1 MQEYFVDSPEQLK
14 QLCERLQGSPWL
26 ALDTEFIRERTYFP
40 HFCLLQ
46 ISNGKEAVC
55 VDPIRLADLSPLTD
69 LLFDENIVKVF
80 HAGRQDLEIFHQ
92 LWQRLPAPLFD
103 TQVAASLLGQG
114 EQVGYGGLVQ
124 KVLGIELEKGAS
136 RTDWSQRPLEQEQI
150 RYALDDVIHLGEV
163 YLKQRAAL
171 EEMERLQWLDDDF
184 NMLTNPATYQIE
196 PESCWK
202 RVKGRQ
208 HLKGVQM
215 AVLQQL
221 AAWREHRAIKRDKP
235 RKWMVKDEILLEM
248 ARRMPNSKTELLKL
262 RGVEDRLVER
272 YGEDLLQ
279 LIEEAREIPKEQWP
293 VEKRAKRPGPAQ
305 EALADLLMCALR
317 LLAQQQKISPAIIAG
332 RKELE
337 RLINGERDIALLSG
351 WRKSVAGEVLL
362 DLAEGRRQI
371 VTTGGVPRIDGGV

>member
-1 MQEYFVDSPEQLK
+1 MQEHFVDTPQQLK
-14 QLCERLQGSPWL
+14 QLCERLQDSPWL

-46 ISNGKEAVC
+46 ISNGKEALC
-55 VDPIRLADLSPLTD
+55 IDPIRLEDLSPLMD
-69 LLFDENIVKVF
+69 LLFDKKIVKVF
-80 HAGRQDLEIFHQ
+80 HAGRQDLEIFYQ

-114 EQVGYGGLVQ
+114 EQVGYGSLVQ

-136 RTDWSQRPLEQEQI
+136 RTDWSQRPLEQEQV
-150 RYALDDVIHLGEV
+150 RYALDDVIHLGDV
-163 YLKQRAAL
+163 YLQQRAAL
-171 EEMERLQWLDDDF
+171 ESMGRLQWLDDDF
-184 NMLTNPATYQIE
+184 NMLADPATYQID

-208 HLKGVQM
+208 HLKGVQI

-221 AAWREHRAIKRDKP
+221 AAWRELQAIKCDKP
-235 RKWMVKDEILLEM
+235 RKWMVKDEILLEI
-248 ARRMPNSKTELLKL
+248 ARRTPSDKTQLLKL

-272 YGEDLLQ
+272 HGEDLLQ
-279 LIEEAREIPKEQWP
+279 LIKQARAIPKEQWP
-293 VEKRAKRPGPAQ
+293 VEKRSKRPSPVQ

-317 LLAQQQKISPAIIAG
+317 ILAQQQKISPAIIAG
-332 RKELE
+332 RKELD

-362 DLAEGRRQI
+362 DLVEGRRQI
-371 VTTGGVPRIDGGV
+371 VTTEGVPRIEG

>member
-1 MQEYFVDSPEQLK
+1 MQEHFVDTPKQLK
-14 QLCERLQGSPWL
+14 QLCERLQDSPWL

-40 HFCLLQ
+40 RFCLLQ
-46 ISNGKEAVC
+46 ISNGKEALC
-55 VDPIRLADLSPLTD
+55 IDPIRLEDLSPLTD
-69 LLFDENIVKVF
+69 LLFDEKIVKVF

-103 TQVAASLLGQG
+103 TQIAASLLGQG

-136 RTDWSQRPLEQEQI
+136 RTDWSQRPLEQEQV
-150 RYALDDVIHLGEV
+150 RYALDDVIHLGDV
-163 YLKQRAAL
+163 YLQQQAAL
-171 EEMERLQWLDDDF
+171 ESMERLQWLDDDF
-184 NMLTNPATYQIE
+184 NMLADPATYQID

-221 AAWREHRAIKRDKP
+221 AAWRELQAIKCDKP
-235 RKWMVKDEILLEM
+235 RKWMVKDEILLEI
-248 ARRMPNSKTELLKL
+248 ARRMPSDKTQLLKL

-272 YGEDLLQ
+272 HGEDLLRLVKQ
-279 LIEEAREIPKEQWP
+279 ARAIPKEQWP
-293 VEKRAKRPGPAQ
+293 VEKRLKRPSPVQ

-317 LLAQQQKISPAIIAG
+317 ILAQQQKISPAIIAG
-332 RKELE
+332 RKELD

-362 DLAEGRRQI
+362 DLVEGRRQI
-371 VTTGGVPRIDGGV
+371 VTTEGVPRIEG